1 MEINEEKEPQ
11 NFKNNTVK
19 FWRDDLFS
27 FQLLFQQKNQKRK
40 NKTICWRKGG
50 RNVVD
55 IGRGLFESPSVATVD
70 SLATAESVT
79 VTTQPQG
86 FQNSAAPL

>member
-1 MEINEEKEPQ
+1 MLAWRTLFISTVVPAKESKKKEQ
-11 NFKNNTVK
+11 
-19 FWRDDLFS
+19 DDL
-27 FQLLFQQKNQKRK
+27 LE
-40 NKTICWRKGG
+40 KGG

-70 SLATAESVT
+70 SLVTAESVT

-86 FQNSAAPL
+86 FQNSAAPLWQNLKKIK